1 MSRRKEEMGLLLC
14 VLTLFLDSVVDASER
29 DVFNAYLELAP
40 DPRKEANFYAQGSW
54 ELGDGLG
61 SPQPNDTRLV
71 PQTAPHGLHPRPRR
85 ASYDPRSDAG
95 DEGRGVRGTVAED
108 WPAMRPLV
116 VCGDGA
122 MTLSAQGRAYAHLLV
137 DRGHDCLIFILLNR
151 AQGPDING
159 KNVIFNALFPGT
171 ASPVPLFHLPASCG
185 YSVESSLQKL
195 VLKAKYDGCHVIH
208 ENGSYVLPLLWWG
221 VQVKVSC
228 PDVPKLKSSAPLAF
242 CCTSGIVLKAM
253 GPKERLKTKV
263 EDAWMPIVSTE
274 CAEFVEESLL
284 LAPFAA
290 TCITVKEG
298 LYTLDI
304 MSDGLTFRL
313 TCPPEFGPLPP
324 PYPTSPVHQ
333 TTLTPSQPSSASP
346 ADDTFYPPFSNFYIP
361 PPLHPPSLHP
371 TVLPPLFPHDS
382 GLPPYYYSGYRA
394 DPYFYLP
401 APSRTQPSVPQSFQN
416 FPFPNAPPHYFHPY
430 YNYVYP
436 GHKPTEDPLQPKPPR
451 QPVTRTPTKADVPPH
466 RFSLPAPGQRP
477 AQYPYP
483 PYPDRPRVPTS
494 APAQI
499 NGGSSGPSSAGHS
512 SPLVPVHS
520 PAGRPHRPPG
530 CPPQSRLCA
539 LYPQLHV
546 GPAPP
551 AQVTAPPRPTAFAP
565 PRPASTPG
573 SAPLPPA
580 PSLTCM
586 AGYMTVSLP
595 SAMRHSIK
603 VKGAGSSWLPIG
615 AAPEDCG

>member
-1 MSRRKEEMGLLLC
+1 MRGQFINPVLSASRSRA
-14 VLTLFLDSVVDASER
+14 VS
-29 DVFNAYLELAP
+29 
-40 DPRKEANFYAQGSW
+40 PRATK
-54 ELGDGLG
+54 
-61 SPQPNDTRLV
+61 
-71 PQTAPHGLHPRPRR
+71 
-85 ASYDPRSDAG
+85 G

-137 DRGHDCLIFILLNR
+137 DR
-151 AQGPDING
+151 
-159 KNVIFNALFPGT
+159 GT

-253 GPKERLKTKV
+253 GPKESDFL
-263 EDAWMPIVSTE
+263 
-274 CAEFVEESLL
+274 FSLL
-284 LAPFAA
+284 LAPF
-290 TCITVKEG
+290 EG

-477 AQYPYP
+477 ARKMPSIPTRSSSGIQAPCDAVLCLP
-483 PYPDRPRVPTS
+483 TRVPL
-494 APAQI
+494 PA
-499 NGGSSGPSSAGHS
+499 
-512 SPLVPVHS
+512 L
-520 PAGRPHRPPG
+520 
-530 CPPQSRLCA
+530 
-539 LYPQLHV
+539 
-546 GPAPP
+546 
-551 AQVTAPPRPTAFAP
+551 
-565 PRPASTPG
+565 PRPASRANLCPG
-573 SAPLPPA
+573 SNKRWQQRPLLGRPFLSPGAGPFSSWQTAPSAWVPSTIPPLCPLPTTPRRPCATRTSDRASETDCLRASEARVYARLRPLAAGPLAHLYGRLHDRLTPLRHA
-580 PSLTCM
+580 PFHQ
-586 AGYMTVSLP
+586 GQ
-595 SAMRHSIK
+595 R
-603 VKGAGSSWLPIG
+603 
-615 AAPEDCG
+615 